1 MEGIIPSKNTFKDM
15 IILTNFCRVIF
26 LMNLDYRKGD
36 INFEDLN
43 SDKNYDADVAF
54 YQSQLANMLSVLHL
68 AKQWRSENILVN
80 AVCYIGPKS
89 TQL

>member
-1 MEGIIPSKNTFKDM
+1 
-15 IILTNFCRVIF
+15 
-26 LMNLDYRKGD
+26 MNLDYRKGD

-68 AKQWRSENILVN
+68 AKQWKSEKILVN